1 MQAAYAH
8 EYEGICRRKWLR
20 DEHLQCP
27 RTQTLGDDLLLPHE
41 LVHHVLHTKNKPLNF
56 LYTVVPNLS
65 YLSVASIFLVSK
77 DTSLAQDLVNISRPT
92 LNPMPKWTGF
102 LTILREFIFIF
113 RVSRSWMS
121 KRRNDFLN
129 FNSTLSLPS
138 SSDSSTC
145 L

>member
-1 MQAAYAH
+1 VQAAYAH
-8 EYEGICRRKWLR
+8 DYEGMYCGKWLQ

-27 RTQTLGDDLLLPHE
+27 RTQTIGDDLLPPHE

-65 YLSVASIFLVSK
+65 YLSVFSIFFVPK
-77 DTSLAQDLVNISRPT
+77 DTSLAQDLVNIPRPN
-92 LNPMPKWTGF
+92 LHPMPKWTAF
-102 LTILREFIFIF
+102 LTILREFFIF
-113 RVSRSWMS
+113 QVSRSWMS

-129 FNSTLSLPS
+129 FNLTLSLPS
-138 SSDSSTC
+138 SFDSSTC